1 MEGGK
6 VTRVTREVALC
17 AAPAAAGGFDPATEH
32 TVLGGLVVLFASAA
46 IWMFRRWPSRP
57 SAEAAGATSER
68 APSSRE
74 PGGEALAPRAWP
86 VAT

>member
-1 MEGGK
+1 MASGK

-17 AAPAAAGGFDPATEH
+17 AAPASTAGFDPATEH
-32 TVLGGLVVLFASAA
+32 TVLGGLVVLFVSAA

-57 SAEAAGATSER
+57 GSEAPVASER

-74 PGGEALAPRAWP
+74 PAAEGL
-86 VAT
+86 

>member
-1 MEGGK
+1 MGEGK

-32 TVLGGLVVLFASAA
+32 GVLGGLVVLFVAAA

-57 SAEAAGATSER
+57 AAGTANEGL
-68 APSSRE
+68 PSSRE
-74 PGGEALAPRAWP
+74 PAAEGLAPRP
-86 VAT
+86 VATY